1 MAVLIYTKFHD
12 PAHWAEAMRAID
24 PTLDIRIHPQSG
36 NPADIEAAVVAK
48 PPPGLLQSFPNLKL
62 IHAFGAGVDAILA
75 DKTLPRSVPLARVV
89 DDRLTMA
96 MTEYVLLHVLRFHRQ
111 VETMAMNQRNRT
123 WKWLPPVD
131 AAERVI
137 GIMGM
142 GALGTAVAEKLRP
155 FGFQLVSWSR
165 GLKAVDGVTSFHGDE
180 HLDSFLRLCNV
191 LICLLPL
198 TPQTRGIISRR
209 TLSLLPKGAY
219 IINAGRGGHVV
230 EADLLHALD
239 SEWLSGA
246 TLDVFDEEPLR
257 DNHPFWTHPKVT
269 VTPHNAA
276 DSIPAHVAP
285 QIVDNIQRMMK
296 GQPLLR
302 LVDYARG
309 Y

>member
-1 MAVLIYTKFHD
+1 MALLIYTKAHD
-12 PAHWAEAMRAID
+12 PQEWANEIRALLPD
-24 PTLDIRIHPQSG
+24 LDIRLHPNTG
-36 NPADIEAAVVAK
+36 NPNEIEAALVAK
-48 PPPGLLQSFPNLKL
+48 PPPGLLKSFPNLKL

-75 DKTLPRSVPLARVV
+75 DPHLPRHVPLARVI
-89 DDRLTMA
+89 DERLTVA

-111 VETMAMNQRNRT
+111 VDAMAANQRNRA

-131 AAERVI
+131 AAQRVI

-142 GALGTAVAEKLRP
+142 GTLGTAAAQKLSQ

-165 GLKAVDGVTSFHGDE
+165 SLKAVDGVTSFHGDE

-191 LICLLPL
+191 LVCLLPL
-198 TPQTRGIISRR
+198 TPETRGIISRR
-209 TLSLLPKGAY
+209 TLSLLPRGAY
-219 IINAGRGGHVV
+219 VINAARGGHVV
-230 EADLLHALD
+230 EADILHALD
-239 SEWLSGA
+239 SDWLSGA

-276 DSIPAHVAP
+276 DSIPVQVAP
-285 QIVDNIQRMMK
+285 QIADNIRRMQQ
-296 GQPLLR
+296 GLPLLR
-302 LVDYARG
+302 LVDYKRG

>member
-1 MAVLIYTKFHD
+1 MALLIYTKAHD
-12 PAHWAEAMRAID
+12 PAAWAAELNKLAPD
-24 PTLDIRIHPQSG
+24 LDIRRHPDTG
-36 NPADIEAAVVAK
+36 NPNEIDVALVAK
-48 PPPGLLQSFPNLKL
+48 PPPSLLRSFPNLKL

-75 DKTLPRSVPLARVV
+75 DPALPRHVPLARVI
-89 DDRLTMA
+89 DDRLTVA

-111 VETMAMNQRNRT
+111 VDAMASNQRNRA

-131 AAERVI
+131 AAERVV

-142 GALGTAVAEKLRP
+142 GTLGMAAAQKLGQ

-165 GLKAVDGVTSFHGDE
+165 GLKAVDGVTSFHGEE

-191 LICLLPL
+191 LVCLLPL
-198 TPQTRGIISRR
+198 TPATRGIINRR
-209 TLSLLPKGAY
+209 TLSLLPRGAY
-219 IINAGRGGHVV
+219 VINAARGGHVV

-276 DSIPAHVAP
+276 DSIPAQVAP
-285 QIVDNIQRMMK
+285 QIVDNIRRLQQ
-296 GQPLLR
+296 GLPLLR
-302 LVDYARG
+302 LVDYGRG

>member
-1 MAVLIYTKFHD
+1 MAVLIYTKAHD
-12 PAHWAEAMRAID
+12 PADWAAAMRAID
-24 PTLDIRIHPQSG
+24 PTLDIRLHPQTG
-36 NPADIEAAVVAK
+36 NPSEIEAAVVAK
-48 PPPGLLQSFPNLKL
+48 PPPGLLQSFANLKL

-75 DKTLPRSVPLARVV
+75 DKTLPRTVPLARVV
-89 DDRLTMA
+89 DDRLTVA

-111 VETMAMNQRNRT
+111 VEIMAANQRNKT

-142 GALGTAVAEKLRP
+142 GTLGTAVAEKLRP

-165 GLKAVDGVTSFHGDE
+165 GLKAVDGVTSFHGDD

-209 TLSLLPKGAY
+209 TLSLLPRGAY

-276 DSIPAHVAP
+276 DSIPAQVAP
-285 QIVDNIQRMMK
+285 QIVDNIQRMQK

>member
-1 MAVLIYTKFHD
+1 MALLIYTKAHD
-12 PAHWAEAMRAID
+12 PQVWAAEIKALAPD
-24 PTLDIRIHPQSG
+24 LDIRIHPHTG
-36 NPADIEAAVVAK
+36 NPNEIEAALVAK
-48 PPPGLLQSFPNLKL
+48 PPPGLLKSFPNLKL

-75 DKTLPRSVPLARVV
+75 DPDLPRHVPLTRVI
-89 DDRLTMA
+89 DDRLTVA

-111 VETMAMNQRNRT
+111 VDAMAANQRNRA

-131 AAERVI
+131 ASERVV

-142 GALGTAVAEKLRP
+142 GTLGMAAAQKLSQ

-180 HLDSFLRLCNV
+180 HLDSFLRLCNLV
-191 LICLLPL
+191 ICLLPL
-198 TPQTRGIISRR
+198 TPETRGIINRR
-209 TLSLLPKGAY
+209 TLSLLPRGAY
-219 IINAGRGGHVV
+219 IINAARGGHVV

-257 DNHPFWTHPKVT
+257 DDHPFWTHPKVT

-276 DSIPAHVAP
+276 DSIPAQVAP
-285 QIVDNIQRMMK
+285 QIVDNIRRMQQ
-296 GQPLLR
+296 GLPLLR
-302 LVDYARG
+302 LVDYTRG

>member
-1 MAVLIYTKFHD
+1 MAILIYTKAHD
-12 PAHWAEAMRAID
+12 PAAWAAAMHAVD
-24 PTLDIRIHPQSG
+24 PTLDIRLHPQTG
-36 NPADIEAAVVAK
+36 NPNEIEAAVVAK
-48 PPPGLLQSFPNLKL
+48 PPPGLLQSFPNLRL
-62 IHAFGAGVDAILA
+62 IHAFGAGVDAILT
-75 DKTLPRSVPLARVV
+75 DKTLPKSVPLARVV
-89 DDRLTMA
+89 DDRLTVA

-111 VETMAMNQRNRT
+111 VEAMATNQRNKT

-131 AAERVI
+131 AAERVV

-142 GALGTAVAEKLRP
+142 GTLGTAVAEKLRP

-165 GLKAVDGVTSFHGDE
+165 GLKAVDGVASFHGDD

-191 LICLLPL
+191 LVCLLPL

-257 DNHPFWTHPKVT
+257 DAHPFWTHPKVT

-276 DSIPAHVAP
+276 DSIAAHVAP

>member
-1 MAVLIYTKFHD
+1 
-12 PAHWAEAMRAID
+12 
-24 PTLDIRIHPQSG
+24 
-36 NPADIEAAVVAK
+36 
-48 PPPGLLQSFPNLKL
+48 
-62 IHAFGAGVDAILA
+62 
-75 DKTLPRSVPLARVV
+75 
-89 DDRLTMA
+89 
-96 MTEYVLLHVLRFHRQ
+96 
-111 VETMAMNQRNRT
+111 
-123 WKWLPPVD
+123 
-131 AAERVI
+131 VI

-142 GALGTAVAEKLRP
+142 GTLGMAAAQKLSQ

-198 TPQTRGIISRR
+198 TPDTRGIISRR
-209 TLSLLPKGAY
+209 TLSLLPRGSY

-276 DSIPAHVAP
+276 DSIPAQVAP
-285 QIVDNIQRMMK
+285 QIIDNIRRLQQ
-296 GQPLLR
+296 GLPLLR
-302 LVDYARG
+302 LVDYTRG

>member
-12 PAHWAEAMRAID
+12 PAHWADAMRAID
-24 PTLDIRIHPQSG
+24 PALDIRIHPQSG
-36 NPADIEAAVVAK
+36 DLADIEAAVVAK
-48 PPPGLLQSFPNLKL
+48 PPPGLLQSLPNLKL

-75 DKTLPRSVPLARVV
+75 DKTLPRHVPLTRVV

-111 VETMAMNQRNRT
+111 VETMAANQRNKT

-142 GALGTAVAEKLRP
+142 GTLGTAVAEKLRP

-257 DNHPFWTHPKVT
+257 DSHPFWTHPKVT

-276 DSIPAHVAP
+276 DSIPAQVAP
-285 QIVDNIQRMMK
+285 QIIDNIQRMMK